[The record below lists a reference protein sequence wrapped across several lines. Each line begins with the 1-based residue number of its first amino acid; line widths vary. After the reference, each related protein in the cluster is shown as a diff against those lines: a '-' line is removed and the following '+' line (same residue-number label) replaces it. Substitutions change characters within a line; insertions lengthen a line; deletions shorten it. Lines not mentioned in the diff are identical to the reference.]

1 VASQM
6 PLGEKVRQAHFVIDN
21 SGAPEET
28 AAQVRAVHAAL
39 LAEHRVRRALGG
51 SPT

>member
-1 VASQM
+1 M
-6 PLGEKVRQAHFVIDN
+6 PLAEKVRHAHYVIDN

-39 LAEHRVRRALGG
+39 LAEHRARRAPAG